1 MSYRAHIAVALMTAA
16 VVVALSV
23 PASASQV
30 VSQASTTTVPG
41 GIGTDRTTAQKIN
54 LTAADLPGW
63 KESPNP
69 PNTSGSSFDA
79 QLAKCT
85 GNPAYKYN
93 DDVVD
98 VTSANFSKGPIALSS
113 DVQMVRSH
121 ADGLSDIKLTT
132 DPKILGCFDTISK
145 REFSEGLPPGA
156 KVSDITSSLFKPT
169 EAIPLSFGLHAA
181 ITVEIK
187 KDGITETDKFVVN
200 EVDFLVGRAEVG
212 LDEFVTGKPV
222 PVTNEA
228 ALLHILDTRAI
239 SGTAGV
245 GS

>member
-1 MSYRAHIAVALMTAA
+1 MSYRAHITALVTAA
-16 VVVALSV
+16 AVVALSV

-30 VSQASTTTVPG
+30 ASRANTTTVPG
-41 GIGTDRTTAQKIN
+41 GIAADRTTAQKIN

-69 PNTSGSSFDA
+69 PDPSDSSFGA

-85 GNPAYKYN
+85 GNPADNEN

-98 VTSANFSKGPIALSS
+98 VTSANFAKGPIELNS

-132 DPKILGCFDTISK
+132 DPKILGCVDTISK
-145 REFSEGLPPGA
+145 REFSQGLPSGA

-169 EAIPLSFGLHAA
+169 EAIPLSFGLHTA
-181 ITVEIK
+181 ITVEITK
-187 KDGITETDKFVVN
+187 GGVTETDKFVSN
-200 EVDFLVGRAEVG
+200 EIDFLVGRAEVG
-212 LDEFVTGKPV
+212 LDEFVTGKTV

-228 ALLHILDTRAI
+228 ALLHTLDTRAI
-239 SGTAGV
+239 SGTAGE